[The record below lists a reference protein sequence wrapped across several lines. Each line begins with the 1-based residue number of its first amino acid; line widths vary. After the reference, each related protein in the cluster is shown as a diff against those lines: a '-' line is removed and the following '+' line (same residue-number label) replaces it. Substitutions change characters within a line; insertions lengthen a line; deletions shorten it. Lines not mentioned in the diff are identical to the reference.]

1 MTSSKNR
8 DIWNTLKSFD
18 SWWCAVFIEGFSS
31 RRLTVDV
38 NFIATSCCKAEEYAE
53 CFVSCD
59 QGALVNGC
67 DFYFCGINPIDRLKL
82 FWKLVC
88 LLFLGKTTLPN
99 IGAFLKCHKMSQK
112 NDDNFPH
119 ITCSSVRNHMIW
131 HFWRSEYSVPEIKHW
146 RLDLVLKRSA
156 SCRRN
161 YPLLSKN
168 AMISSLVISV
178 SPIEE
183 KQNIFFPDDKIL
195 CDADCVDM
203 SRSGD
208 ILNSLGPIRISFARW
223 VYLSK
228 D

>member
-88 LLFLGKTTLPN
+88 LLFLGKITLPN

-131 HFWRSEYSVPEIKHW
+131 HFWRSFSFKTISLMSQE
-146 RLDLVLKRSA
+146 
-156 SCRRN
+156 
-161 YPLLSKN
+161 LSTF
-168 AMISSLVISV
+168 V
-178 SPIEE
+178 E
-183 KQNIFFPDDKIL
+183 KCHDKFVGYFCEPNGGKTEHFL
-195 CDADCVDM
+195 P
-203 SRSGD
+203 RWQ
-208 ILNSLGPIRISFARW
+208 NSLRRRLRGYVALWWYTELARTNKNQFCT
-223 VYLSK
+223 LGIFI
-228 D
+228 